1 MFACLF
7 FFALMSLS
15 AAPELPAHGAIEAVI
30 RGTAQPI
37 DVTLLRR
44 DGEAWTAV
52 EHRSLGTS
60 ARTVHFEPLTAGV
73 YQILIRGLSST
84 EQLATK
90 VVIGDGDTRRAEITI
105 DPVTVTGRVT
115 FGGRAAGPGVVSLR
129 HKEFQWR
136 GLVTV
141 EPDGSFHAPLWQRG
155 TYLFSVREA
164 SIASFTGTIDL
175 KGVSPIAF
183 PIEVPDARISGIVH
197 EAKSGAP
204 VSGVSVALQ
213 TDSAEGTQH
222 VNTVTDSAG
231 RFGFNGLRTGRQTVR
246 IVSAGHLEPSPI
258 VFELDAAKASRE
270 VDILLDGG
278 RSIPITVLDADEHP
292 VANATVFTVAGAR
305 RRSRATTDQNGSTNL
320 AIPTREGSSLFVIPD
335 AGGFAT
341 MQLAPTQSGRLTVH
355 LPRAASS
362 LRIRARTTDGKPM
375 PNFSLLMRYNGE
387 VMPLEISDELSV
399 QGLQFAT
406 KDSEA
411 YLQNIPAGAYDF
423 WPYRTKEEADSII
436 AASSD
441 VAPPI
446 HVDVHSGENTIVVK
460 FAAR

>member
-1 MFACLF
+1 MT
-7 FFALMSLS
+7 
-15 AAPELPAHGAIEAVI
+15 I
-30 RGTAQPI
+30 
-37 DVTLLRR
+37 
-44 DGEAWTAV
+44 
-52 EHRSLGTS
+52 TS
-60 ARTVHFEPLTAGV
+60 CV
-73 YQILIRGLSST
+73 
-84 EQLATK
+84 K
-90 VVIGDGDTRRAEITI
+90 
-105 DPVTVTGRVT
+105 
-115 FGGRAAGPGVVSLR
+115 
-129 HKEFQWR
+129 
-136 GLVTV
+136 
-141 EPDGSFHAPLWQRG
+141 PLWQRG
-155 TYLFSVREA
+155 TYLYSVREP
-164 SIASFTGTIDL
+164 SIASFTGAIAL
-175 KGVSPIAF
+175 EGVSPIAF
-183 PIEVPDARISGIVH
+183 PIEIPDGRITGIVH

-231 RFGFNGLRTGRQTVR
+231 RFGFNGLRIGRQTVR
-246 IVSAGHLEPSPI
+246 IVSARHLEPSPI
-258 VFELDAAKASRE
+258 VVELDAAKASRE
-270 VDILLDGG
+270 IDIPLDGG

-292 VANATVFTVAGAR
+292 VANATVFAVAGAR
-305 RRSRATTDQNGSTNL
+305 RRSRATTDENGTTNL
-320 AIPTREGSSLFVIPD
+320 AIPTNEASSLFVIPD

-375 PNFSLLMRYNGE
+375 PNFSLLMRYNGD

-399 QGLQFAT
+399 VQGLQFAT
-406 KDSEA
+406 KESET
-411 YLQNIPAGAYDF
+411 YLQNIPVGRYEF

-446 HVDVHSGENTIVVK
+446 QVDVRSGENTFVVK